1 MKINLKIKNLF
12 LQHQS
17 EMFRIAFRLLNN
29 KEEARDVV
37 SEVFTKLM
45 ETDVVTENHTGYLY
59 TAVRNS
65 CLNLLRHKQTAERV
79 HRLLPIGEELSESVQ
94 TENNKLL
101 EEILHFVDTELTSQ
115 THKVVQLRFRDGMTY
130 RQIAE
135 TLDISEAAVY
145 KHLAQA
151 IRKLKER
158 FNP

>member
-1 MKINLKIKNLF
+1 MKINLKFKNLF

-130 RQIAE
+130 RQIAK